1 LKAILDNDKI
11 VRITE
16 SGDTEI
22 GTVPKDV
29 GLERL
34 RFDGEKVVD
43 LANLSEFWVLLVNG
57 GFELHCVEVPK
68 SQLVQ
73 MNYADRKYLRM
84 NGISIRLKTIEEI
97 SIELEQIKA
106 SAVKAK
112 LRSKLNETIG
122 DIHDQHQNSLA
133 LICALIVYS
142 RQQPQALSDFFDDI
156 IPDIKDTFP
165 LNRVETI
172 LKKGAKDLKASM
184 EEYWRDIDSIGD

>member
-1 LKAILDNDKI
+1 LKAILDYDKI

-34 RFDGEKVVD
+34 RFDGEKIVD
-43 LANLSEFWVLLVNG
+43 LADLSEFWVLLVNG

-68 SQLVQ
+68 SQLMQ
-73 MNYADRKYLRM
+73 MNYADRKFLKM
-84 NGISIRLKTIEEI
+84 NGASVRLKTIEEI
-97 SIELEQIKA
+97 SVELEQIKA
-106 SAVKAK
+106 SVIKAK
-112 LRSKLNETIG
+112 LRSRLNETIG
-122 DIHDQHQNSLA
+122 DIYDQHQMSLA

-142 RQQPQALSDFFDDI
+142 RQQPHALSLFFDDI
-156 IPDIKDTFP
+156 IPDIKDMFP
-165 LNRVETI
+165 LNRVEAI

-184 EEYWRDIDSIGD
+184 EEYWQSVDDIGT